1 MAAATLVPANI
12 YGVRSDVHDNV
23 YYLDEQ
29 TVIYPA
35 GAHLVLYNTENKSQR
50 FISSGESN
58 GKFTC
63 MAVSPNRRYVAIAE
77 RAISEKDRPSLTVYD
92 LQTLKKKKTLTLG
105 DEDTQTQEFIG
116 MAFAPDSKY
125 LVTVG
130 GTPDYTLHFWM
141 WEKAR
146 GPIAS
151 FKCAPQ
157 PDMSVRTVTF
167 HPQDATQVCVAGPNV
182 FRLLRYV
189 DNTIKQLPFHKL
201 DCQSF
206 LCQAWLSDERLVI
219 GTDNGRVLLFDGNDQ
234 KAELHLYPEE
244 RKAAATASST
254 TTPQPPARVECFGV
268 YSRGF
273 VVGDSR
279 GTVHVF
285 ERADEREFY
294 RSIRRESLPSD
305 LPALKQTVS
314 HIALSPGED
323 AVVVSTDRMQLYR
336 VNLVSADDGKA
347 DEGSMG
353 FLIQPF
359 HFSAIT
365 GVDVCVRKP
374 LVATCSLDS
383 SVRVWNYVDHTLD
396 LCKFF
401 GEEAYAVSMHPSG
414 LQVLVG
420 FSDKLR
426 LMNLLMDDVR
436 VCKEF
441 NIRGCREVRFSHG
454 GHLFAAV
461 QGNIIQVFNSYTMEN
476 VGNMKGHNGKVRSL
490 CWSHDDMRLVSCGLD
505 GAIYEWS
512 IQTFQRISENVLKS
526 CSYTC
531 NVMSADGKTVFA
543 VGSDRTLK
551 ELNNCQ
557 IVHDVSSANKA
568 NPSEVVL
575 TQVVVSNSGRAVIV
589 STAQGA
595 LRSMRLPLTNPAEWT
610 SCAAHVGP
618 VSKLRLSHD
627 DQYLFSVGDDGT
639 LTMFSL
645 TDREGQSLKRDME
658 SIWAEEVLIGKT
670 DLEEKNNSVAELRT
684 RVEELK
690 MANEYQMRLKDMHA
704 TEKIKEVTDK
714 LSHEID
720 LLKQQLEGVRIDKE
734 KNDAQNEEQAAQVAE
749 SHQLELHELESQHA
763 QKLLAEYEKNQELE
777 RHGRQIQAQGEE
789 QLRQLDAS
797 KATALEELAS
807 VWQQRLDEKGS
818 ALDQARQ
825 DMTSLTRD
833 YDETTRQIETDADR
847 EVLAIKNKYERQLKD
862 ERDTNLRLK
871 GDNGILR
878 NKLKGLSGEMEEHTK
893 VRDEMDAEQKRLQ
906 SHIRALE
913 RDIST
918 GKKEIEE
925 RDETIQDKEKRIYD
939 LKKKNQELDKFKF
952 VLDYKIKELKKQIEP
967 REQEITEMKAQVS
980 KMDQELATYHNINTS
995 LNLQISELN
1004 SKLTA
1009 AVKESGSLRESSMGL
1024 RVLVS
1029 RFRSDLQVVAKSIQN
1044 PKALVTAVQGI
1055 HARYCSEDAQDPTMS
1070 LDEELQKEHNSQ
1082 REYLER
1088 SIASLRHKLAKNEE
1102 SHQADLTRVM
1112 KENVAL
1118 IEELNN
1124 LRKELSGSQTMTKTL
1139 ENTIRSTQRL
1149 AKVRGVAMDVSIDSR
1164 VETARDID
1172 DVEQLQRII
1181 QMQKDEIRRL
1191 RSSDARPASS
1201 GRLPALS
1208 ASAVT
1213 LS

>member
-1 MAAATLVPANI
+1 M
-12 YGVRSDVHDNV
+12 
-23 YYLDEQ
+23 
-29 TVIYPA
+29 
-35 GAHLVLYNTENKSQR
+35 
-50 FISSGESN
+50 
-58 GKFTC
+58 
-63 MAVSPNRRYVAIAE
+63 
-77 RAISEKDRPSLTVYD
+77 
-92 LQTLKKKKTLTLG
+92 
-105 DEDTQTQEFIG
+105 
-116 MAFAPDSKY
+116 
-125 LVTVG
+125 
-130 GTPDYTLHFWM
+130 
-141 WEKAR
+141 
-146 GPIAS
+146 
-151 FKCAPQ
+151 
-157 PDMSVRTVTF
+157 
-167 HPQDATQVCVAGPNV
+167 
-182 FRLLRYV
+182 
-189 DNTIKQLPFHKL
+189 
-201 DCQSF
+201 
-206 LCQAWLSDERLVI
+206 
-219 GTDNGRVLLFDGNDQ
+219 
-234 KAELHLYPEE
+234 
-244 RKAAATASST
+244 
-254 TTPQPPARVECFGV
+254 
-268 YSRGF
+268 
-273 VVGDSR
+273 
-279 GTVHVF
+279 
-285 ERADEREFY
+285 
-294 RSIRRESLPSD
+294 
-305 LPALKQTVS
+305 
-314 HIALSPGED
+314 
-323 AVVVSTDRMQLYR
+323 
-336 VNLVSADDGKA
+336 
-347 DEGSMG
+347 
-353 FLIQPF
+353 
-359 HFSAIT
+359 
-365 GVDVCVRKP
+365 
-374 LVATCSLDS
+374 
-383 SVRVWNYVDHTLD
+383 
-396 LCKFF
+396 
-401 GEEAYAVSMHPSG
+401 
-414 LQVLVG
+414 
-420 FSDKLR
+420 
-426 LMNLLMDDVR
+426 
-436 VCKEF
+436 
-441 NIRGCREVRFSHG
+441 
-454 GHLFAAV
+454 
-461 QGNIIQVFNSYTMEN
+461 
-476 VGNMKGHNGKVRSL
+476 
-490 CWSHDDMRLVSCGLD
+490 
-505 GAIYEWS
+505 
-512 IQTFQRISENVLKS
+512 
-526 CSYTC
+526 
-531 NVMSADGKTVFA
+531 
-543 VGSDRTLK
+543 
-551 ELNNCQ
+551 
-557 IVHDVSSANKA
+557 
-568 NPSEVVL
+568 
-575 TQVVVSNSGRAVIV
+575 
-589 STAQGA
+589 
-595 LRSMRLPLTNPAEWT
+595 
-610 SCAAHVGP
+610 
-618 VSKLRLSHD
+618 
-627 DQYLFSVGDDGT
+627 
-639 LTMFSL
+639 
-645 TDREGQSLKRDME
+645 
-658 SIWAEEVLIGKT
+658 
-670 DLEEKNNSVAELRT
+670 
-684 RVEELK
+684 
-690 MANEYQMRLKDMHA
+690 
-704 TEKIKEVTDK
+704 
-714 LSHEID
+714 
-720 LLKQQLEGVRIDKE
+720 
-734 KNDAQNEEQAAQVAE
+734 
-749 SHQLELHELESQHA
+749 
-763 QKLLAEYEKNQELE
+763 
-777 RHGRQIQAQGEE
+777 
-789 QLRQLDAS
+789 
-797 KATALEELAS
+797 
-807 VWQQRLDEKGS
+807 WQQRLDEKGS